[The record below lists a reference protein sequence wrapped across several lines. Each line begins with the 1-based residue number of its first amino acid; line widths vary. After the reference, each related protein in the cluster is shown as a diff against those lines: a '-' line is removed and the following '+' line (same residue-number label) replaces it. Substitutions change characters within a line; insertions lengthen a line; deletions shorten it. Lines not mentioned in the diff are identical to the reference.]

1 MCGEGCVD
9 VSTVSQCGR
18 QIQEAA
24 MGRAALN
31 DKLWSV
37 QTCTTVMPHTFHQVG
52 ELIMQQQM
60 NYAPAVPSVKAV

>member
-1 MCGEGCVD
+1 
-9 VSTVSQCGR
+9 
-18 QIQEAA
+18 

>member
-1 MCGEGCVD
+1 VD
-9 VSTVSQCGR
+9 GSTVSHCLR
-18 QIQEAA
+18 QIQEAE
-24 MGRAALN
+24 MDRGALN

-52 ELIMQQQM
+52 ELIIKQM